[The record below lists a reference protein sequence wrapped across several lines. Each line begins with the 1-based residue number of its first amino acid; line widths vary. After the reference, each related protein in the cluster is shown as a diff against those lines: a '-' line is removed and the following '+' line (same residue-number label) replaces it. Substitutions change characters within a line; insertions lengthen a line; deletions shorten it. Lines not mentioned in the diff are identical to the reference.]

1 MHDKLKFIRLPP
13 RYNQPVYE
21 LQSQIWNFHFKQLPC
36 SGVKK
41 FLKNH
46 ELYHH
51 RDFCVLGFCSK
62 FQTTVFVICPGFD
75 CLAKIVFGN
84 LTALCS
90 VSQTRIDR
98 WTKFERRNLKNS
110 WYPNGNTFAKN
121 RATQCSTEIEEMDI
135 DSERDLI
142 KKIEF
147 MWLPRNT

>member
-1 MHDKLKFIRLPP
+1 MSRQTKVHEPVKLKQKRAVQCHSQFRTWWTGRNRKTRNSNLIGKG
-13 RYNQPVYE
+13 
-21 LQSQIWNFHFKQLPC
+21 QSAILKACRTYIPC

-110 WYPNGNTFAKN
+110 WYPNTVNV
-121 RATQCSTEIEEMDI
+121 
-135 DSERDLI
+135 
-142 KKIEF
+142 KIGDVNF
-147 MWLPRNT
+147 D